1 MGCGTVGSPTGVHGW
16 KRWDSNTV
24 GSLTDVQG
32 WKGRDSCT
40 AGSPAAVPEGRG
52 RSVGSP
58 IGSLGGKKR
67 EGRSSRPVLA
77 FVHPFPVGCPKV
89 DTPSQRR
96 QGTA

>member
-1 MGCGTVGSPTGVHGW
+1 MGCRTVGAPTDVHGC
-16 KRWDSNTV
+16 KGWDSDTA
-24 GSLTDVQG
+24 GSPTDVQG

-40 AGSPAAVPEGRG
+40 AGSPAAVPEGWG

-58 IGSLGGKKR
+58 IGSLGGKTG
-67 EGRSSRPVLA
+67 EGRPSRPVLA
-77 FVHPFPVGCPKV
+77 FVYPFPVGCAKD